1 MIHEFE
7 QNHDKPTDDSRLA
20 AASLPHTI
28 RHQYLIDEVTSD
40 FITALSKFP
49 DNKWKSALNP
59 VEHKGVTG
67 KKSYPRILVE
77 VGGLKTPSKI
87 MLLNK
92 ALIDWMAVC
101 KKKSAAAK
109 CPWYQPSTQNQ
120 RLRTLFGSCA
130 KRFDWQIE
138 VGDFDFKGGLKGFIE
153 TLYMKRYKEFADVS
167 EMSIVINFFTYVI

>member
-1 MIHEFE
+1 M
-7 QNHDKPTDDSRLA
+7 
-20 AASLPHTI
+20 
-28 RHQYLIDEVTSD
+28 
-40 FITALSKFP
+40 
-49 DNKWKSALNP
+49 
-59 VEHKGVTG
+59 EHKGVTG
-67 KKSYPRILVE
+67 KKKYPRILVE

-101 KKKSAAAK
+101 NKKKAAAK
-109 CPWYQPSTQNQ
+109 CHWYQPSTQNQ

-138 VGDFDFKGGLKGFIE
+138 VGDFDFKGRLKGFVE

-167 EMSIVINFFTYVI
+167 EMSIVINFLHT